1 MAQLRPQLPYMNFY
15 RFCQLLEKNHP
26 KAPIIGSGWLVG
38 DEPIR
43 FRPHPGMG
51 FPAGEIRGM
60 DDPEPPRPPAV
71 RVTFMGLYGVESPL
85 PTHYSDDIAQRRE
98 GVEATEDFLDIFNHR
113 LIAQYYRIWRKY
125 SYPATFRA
133 GGTDNISQ
141 YLLGLAGLGIPGC
154 AAVAAAPLSRF
165 LALLPVMML
174 PGRSGEGMEALV
186 ALLAPGTRATV
197 YHHDP
202 CRIPLSQPLTMSVRQ
217 PVSLQHRPV
226 MGIHA
231 TDVNGQVLLQL
242 ATEKP
247 DEVRGWL
254 PGGEL
259 FSDLMALL
267 HVWLGSHLDVRL
279 QLCVA
284 RHLLPDAQ
292 LCCQQEH
299 AVQLGRTA
307 VLRPL
312 DLRAREG
319 VNNNAKG
326 ASLATV
332 VRIYQLKN
340 RQAFDNTDYP
350 SLFAGD
356 GQALQADR
364 VAEKDVRLR
373 PGESVTV
380 DMPME
385 TSAQFVAVA
394 AMFIDPDLTQ
404 NSWRLVLTRDELD
417 PARPRIIEASQN
429 QLTLH
434 PFKEK

>member
-1 MAQLRPQLPYMNFY
+1 
-15 RFCQLLEKNHP
+15 C
-26 KAPIIGSGWLVG
+26 
-38 DEPIR
+38 
-43 FRPHPGMG
+43 
-51 FPAGEIRGM
+51 
-60 DDPEPPRPPAV
+60 
-71 RVTFMGLYGVESPL
+71 T
-85 PTHYSDDIAQRRE
+85 
-98 GVEATEDFLDIFNHR
+98 
-113 LIAQYYRIWRKY
+113 
-125 SYPATFRA
+125 
-133 GGTDNISQ
+133 
-141 YLLGLAGLGIPGC
+141 
-154 AAVAAAPLSRF
+154 AVAAAPLSRF

-226 MGIHA
+226 MGTHA

-312 DLRAREG
+312 DAQ
-319 VNNNAKG
+319 K
-326 ASLATV
+326 
-332 VRIYQLKN
+332 
-340 RQAFDNTDYP
+340 
-350 SLFAGD
+350 
-356 GQALQADR
+356 QADDR
-364 VAEKDVRLR
+364 VTIYLGRYQRVRENIHR
-373 PGESVTV
+373 RES
-380 DMPME
+380 
-385 TSAQFVAVA
+385 
-394 AMFIDPDLTQ
+394 
-404 NSWRLVLTRDELD
+404 DED
-417 PARPRIIEASQN
+417 GDYRS
-429 QLTLH
+429 
-434 PFKEK
+434 